1 MSLLIRKLDPVAD
14 LDDVQTLY
22 AQAADY
28 WLLADRRA
36 PDRQK
41 AMDFFTDTPPGGDP
55 AASHRLGLFV
65 EGRLAGVAELAFGF
79 PEPGDPYLGLMILAP
94 EARSQGF
101 GRVLLAEVERRARPA
116 PHLYLGVLDAN
127 PRGRAF
133 WEKNGFT
140 DTGIGRRDEETGN
153 TLRRMIKRF

>member
-1 MSLLIRKLDPVAD
+1 
-14 LDDVQTLY
+14 
-22 AQAADY
+22 
-28 WLLADRRA
+28 
-36 PDRQK
+36 
-41 AMDFFTDTPPGGDP
+41 
-55 AASHRLGLFV
+55 V
-65 EGRLAGVAELAFGF
+65 EGRLAGVTELAFGF

-133 WEKNGFT
+133 WESNGFI
-140 DTGIGRRDEETGN
+140 DTGIGRHDAETGHS
-153 TLRRMIKRF
+153 LRRMIKRF

>member
-1 MSLLIRKLDPVAD
+1 LTITIRRLDQTAD
-14 LDDVQTLY
+14 LDLVEDLY
-22 AQAADY
+22 SRAADY

-41 AMDFFTDTPPGGDP
+41 ALDFFTDTPPGGDP
-55 AASHRLGLFV
+55 AASHRLGLFLDGV
-65 EGRLAGVAELAFGF
+65 LVGVAELAFDF

-94 EARSQGF
+94 EARSLGL

-116 PHLYLGVLDAN
+116 PHLYLGVLEAN

-133 WEKNGFT
+133 WECNGFGPT
-140 DTGIGRRDEETGN
+140 GHSRIDTETGH
-153 TLRRMIKRF
+153 TLHRMVKQL